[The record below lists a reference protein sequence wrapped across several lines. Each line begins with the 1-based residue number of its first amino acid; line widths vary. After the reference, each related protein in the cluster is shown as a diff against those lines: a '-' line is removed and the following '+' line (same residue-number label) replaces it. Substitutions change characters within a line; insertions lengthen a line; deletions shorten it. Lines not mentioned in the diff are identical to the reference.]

1 MFDCEVVIAEK
12 ENVESVVGLASEH
25 AGGLLVKIM
34 YNAVT
39 INQNLVSHFTSDKKV
54 NVFIFCLELFALII
68 FIFIS
73 LTMNITSAV
82 IDQSAAVTYSCK
94 LSVFVS
100 YFSGRI
106 TVARQVRDYDCI
118 LFHLY
123 FWAPMHIGLSSYQ
136 VMFV

>member
-1 MFDCEVVIAEK
+1 MVIAEK
-12 ENVESVVGLASEH
+12 ENVGSVLGLASEQG
-25 AGGLLVKIM
+25 GGLLVKIM

-54 NVFIFCLELFALII
+54 NDLIILCFELFALII
-68 FIFIS
+68 LIFIS

-94 LSVFVS
+94 LSIFLS
-100 YFSGRI
+100 YFSGQI
-106 TVARQVRDYDCI
+106 TVGRQVRDYDCI

-123 FWAPMHIGLSSYQ
+123 F
-136 VMFV
+136 